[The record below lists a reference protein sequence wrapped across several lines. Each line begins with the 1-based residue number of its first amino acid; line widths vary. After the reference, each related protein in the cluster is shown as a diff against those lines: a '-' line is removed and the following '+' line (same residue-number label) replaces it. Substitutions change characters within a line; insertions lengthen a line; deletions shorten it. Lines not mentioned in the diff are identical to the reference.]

1 MSFKLFKN
9 RLKRK
14 IKQWV
19 DPSFD
24 LNYYEKLN
32 FITEFEAD
40 YYEAR
45 RLILNGNIYCLFVN
59 PDDNKDC
66 FFRKLIFENGNEYYT
81 VLDDESEFN
90 TVLKNFIQHGDLPF
104 LSAAANNS
112 DLTGEKSDS
121 SEPYDDGIGEGGE
134 QNRNGSL
141 SGSIPTKVSAA

>member
-32 FITEFEAD
+32 FITECDAD

-45 RLILNGNIYCLFVN
+45 RLILSGNIYCLFVN
-59 PDDNKDC
+59 LDDNQDC
-66 FFRKLIFENGNEYYT
+66 FFRKLIFENGKEYYT
-81 VLDDESEFN
+81 GLDDESEFN
-90 TVLKNFIQHGDLPF
+90 IVLNSFIEHAELAV
-104 LSAAANNS
+104 LSKAAKNS

-121 SEPYDDGIGEGGE
+121 PEPYDDGIDEGGE
-134 QNRNGSL
+134 HCLGNRNSKSKAGL
-141 SGSIPTKVSAA
+141 SDIV